1 MASVVGAEVTPG
13 PTIGSTTR
21 QDVMATT
28 SGCDYELA
36 DGTGSYSVVAG
47 ISEDDPEI
55 FATMREVERDDDDF
69 TELDISGY
77 EAFQTGSPGTGNN
90 LDVFVSI
97 PPTMLIV
104 SSDLDQATD
113 TTAQTVADLA
123 RAAVAVVS

>member
-1 MASVVGAEVTPG
+1 
-13 PTIGSTTR
+13 
-21 QDVMATT
+21 
-28 SGCDYELA
+28 
-36 DGTGSYSVVAG
+36 
-47 ISEDDPEI
+47 
-55 FATMREVERDDDDF
+55 MREVERDDDDF
-69 TELDISGY
+69 TELDIGGY

-123 RAAVAVVS
+123 RAAVAVAELTAHVGALAQLSGCRRFWAGSRPSVTRAMTASAASSTAMSRTSRSLALGRLST